1 MSDKDGDI
9 DSILIMARDVS
20 PSKAVPRECAPR
32 SQRWLGHGVLEV
44 RLGWWSISLNELV
57 GSVELVGFWE
67 EKKNV
72 TVSEP
77 ETSLKEKSCDIG
89 LLYSA
94 SLRVKTSKTG
104 NSFKFK
110 TSKQVFLLYRSQYA
124 TVKKQAMPLVGRATL

>member
-1 MSDKDGDI
+1 MRFQESAHLDHKDG
-9 DSILIMARDVS
+9 
-20 PSKAVPRECAPR
+20 
-32 SQRWLGHGVLEV
+32 WGNGVLEV
-44 RLGWWSISLNELV
+44 RWSISLNELV

-77 ETSLKEKSCDIG
+77 ETSLKEKNCDIG
-89 LLYSA
+89 LRYSA